1 MVSSGAFA
9 RRRRIDDDWASNAFV
24 EQPRC
29 QPKRGTA
36 AIQHAAICGVL
47 NAM

>member
-9 RRRRIDDDWASNAFV
+9 RRSRIDDDWASNAFV

-29 QPKRGTA
+29 QPRSA
-36 AIQHAAICGVL
+36 APQRFNTPRFAAC
-47 NAM
+47 